1 MHGKRKAGRPKK
13 VLVGCSGQEYRRI
26 KERTEQII
34 FNDDCFNVNLDDLVS
49 QKPPL
54 LNQINQYKEEIDQY
68 EEEMVRDNNSDE
80 EIIKDYEKSDDG
92 YYNDV
97 MINNFEDENFN
108 DDVIEEVNGEGEDEV
123 NKLQFILDK
132 NLKFANKIKSL
143 NEMKFDNLQVLIDAK
158 IIENGKNEL
167 KASNANM
174 IVCVGLI

>member
-1 MHGKRKAGRPKK
+1 
-13 VLVGCSGQEYRRI
+13 
-26 KERTEQII
+26 
-34 FNDDCFNVNLDDLVS
+34 
-49 QKPPL
+49 
-54 LNQINQYKEEIDQY
+54 
-68 EEEMVRDNNSDE
+68 MVRDYNSDE
-80 EIIKDYEKSDDG
+80 QFIIDYEKRDDG

-167 KASNANM
+167 KASNANDSLCGIDM
-174 IVCVGLI
+174 INPDTKITVGSFAESMLEFVCSTNLGEENVTKLLKIIKDYFPFSHIPLKQTNFGN